1 MPFGWGSTWDASGK
15 GLLFV
20 LLNKVTN
27 AFRLGVHLG
36 RKISPYHGESRQRV
50 TNAFRLG
57 VHLGHLIARHS
68 NPGTFVTNA
77 FRLGV
82 HLGLKELEEQGIR
95 FAGSPM
101 PFGWGST
108 WDNWCVST
116 KLNSWKS
123 HQCLSAGGPLGTEI
137 KIECNPVINQ
147 VTNAFRLGVHLG
159 RGIKDA
165 VFNNLLCRHQCLSA
179 GGPLGTQGQN
189 KSCHLVL
196 SGVTNAFRL
205 GVHLGQLCSEVDGVD
220 TTGSPMPFGW
230 GSTWDVTQA

>member
-179 GGPLGTQGQN
+179 GGPLGTCDMEDRMAEQAEQ
-189 KSCHLVL
+189 
-196 SGVTNAFRL
+196 
-205 GVHLGQLCSEVDGVD
+205 
-220 TTGSPMPFGW
+220 SPMPFGW
-230 GSTWDVTQA
+230 GSTWDTGAPAGAQDPNSQSPMPFGWGSTWDPI